1 MNDGAKFHALPTAL
15 SRRPNLRRKPVA
27 LLSLAALSWTGY
39 FLLSTITDGPSNK
52 AQAATVS
59 KAVVDPGVATAKMV
73 TDIPARSWRGV
84 IVNVYKSIDDDRVLA
99 VAAGV
104 AFYALLAIFPAVTT
118 LVSLYGVF
126 NDRAQ
131 VAADLA
137 SLSVMLPEGA
147 VSIISDQAMRI
158 ASGAPLSLGFTALF
172 SFLLAVWS
180 ANSGMKALMD
190 ALNVSYAKRETRTF
204 LRLHLTSFALTIG
217 GLLFLL
223 LMLSA
228 VAIVPAILAFLWLDR
243 WAQWLVWAGRW
254 PLTLIML
261 GVAISILYRWGPNI
275 KSTSWRWYS
284 PGSIFSSVG
293 LLAFSMLFSW
303 YAASIASFNET
314 YGSLGAVIA
323 FLAWMWLSTVVVLIG
338 AELNAELDRRLGDRP
353 TQTAVR

>member
-1 MNDGAKFHALPTAL
+1 MTAPGRF
-15 SRRPNLRRKPVA
+15 RREPKPSLRKPNKRGRPSA
-27 LLSLAALSWTGY
+27 LLSLTALSWIGY
-39 FLLSTITDGPSNK
+39 FLLGAITDGTLGKSRTDI
-52 AQAATVS
+52 ATKVT
-59 KAVVDPGVATAKMV
+59 VDPGVATAKMV

-172 SFLLAVWS
+172 SFLLAIWS

-204 LRLHLTSFALTIG
+204 LRLHLTSFTLTMG
-217 GLLFLL
+217 ALLFLL

-228 VAIVPAILAFLWLDR
+228 VAVVPAILAFLWLDR
-243 WAQWLVWAGRW
+243 WTQWLVWAGRW
-254 PLTLIML
+254 PVILIML
-261 GVAISILYRWGPNI
+261 GVAISILYRWGPNV

-284 PGSIFSSVG
+284 PGSVFSSVG

-303 YAASIASFNET
+303 YAANFAAFNET

-338 AELNAELDRRLGDRP
+338 AEMNAELDRRLGDRP
-353 TQTAVR
+353 TQTVIR

>member
-1 MNDGAKFHALPTAL
+1 M
-15 SRRPNLRRKPVA
+15 
-27 LLSLAALSWTGY
+27 
-39 FLLSTITDGPSNK
+39 
-52 AQAATVS
+52 
-59 KAVVDPGVATAKMV
+59 VDPGVATAKLV

-84 IVNVYKSIDDDRVLA
+84 IVNVYNSIDDDRVLA

-118 LVSLYGVF
+118 MVSLYGVF

-137 SLSVMLPEGA
+137 SLSLLLPEGA
-147 VSIISDQAMRI
+147 VSIISEQALRI

-172 SFLLAVWS
+172 AFLLAIWS

-204 LRLHLTSFALTIG
+204 VRLHVTSFILTIG
-217 GLLFLL
+217 GLVFLL

-228 VAIVPAILAFLWLDR
+228 VAVVPAILAFLWLDR
-243 WAQWLVWAGRW
+243 WTQWLVWAGRW
-254 PLTLIML
+254 PVILILL
-261 GVAISILYRWGPNI
+261 GLAISILYRWGPNV

-284 PGSIFSSVG
+284 PGSIFSSIG

-303 YAASIASFNET
+303 YAASFAAFNET

-353 TQTAVR
+353 TQTTVR

>member
-1 MNDGAKFHALPTAL
+1 M
-15 SRRPNLRRKPVA
+15 
-27 LLSLAALSWTGY
+27 LSLAALSWTGY
-39 FLLSTITDGPSNK
+39 FLLGSITNGTSSKSRIDI
-52 AQAATVS
+52 AAKVT
-59 KAVVDPGVATAKMV
+59 VDPGVATARMV

-84 IVNVYKSIDDDRVLA
+84 IVNVYKSIDEDRVLA

-137 SLSVMLPEGA
+137 SLAVILPEGA
-147 VSIISDQAMRI
+147 VSIISEQAMRI

-172 SFLLAVWS
+172 SFMLAIWS
-180 ANSGMKALMD
+180 ANSGMKALID

-204 LRLHLTSFALTIG
+204 LRLHLTSFALTMG
-217 GLLFLL
+217 SLLFLL

-228 VAIVPAILAFLWLDR
+228 VAVIPAILAFLWLDR
-243 WAQWLVWAGRW
+243 WTQWLVWAGRW
-254 PLTLIML
+254 PIILIML
-261 GVAISILYRWGPNI
+261 GVAISILYRWGPNV

-284 PGSIFSSVG
+284 PGSIFSSIG

-303 YAASIASFNET
+303 YAASIAAFNET

-353 TQTAVR
+353 TQTAMR

>member
-1 MNDGAKFHALPTAL
+1 MEDRAR
-15 SRRPNLRRKPVA
+15 SRRKPKA
-27 LLSLAALSWTGY
+27 SARRSNGRGKPALLLSLAGLSWTGY
-39 FLLSTITDGPSNK
+39 FLLAIITDGTFKQFQNAAAAK
-52 AQAATVS
+52 AI
-59 KAVVDPGVATAKMV
+59 VDPGVATAKMV

-137 SLSVMLPEGA
+137 SLAVMLPEGA

-172 SFLLAVWS
+172 SFLLAIWS
-180 ANSGMKALMD
+180 ANSGMKALID
-190 ALNVSYAKRETRTF
+190 ALNVSYSKRETRTF
-204 LRLHLTSFALTIG
+204 LRLHLTSFAFTIG

-228 VAIVPAILAFLWLDR
+228 VAVVPAVLSFLWLDK
-243 WAQWLVWAGRW
+243 WTQWLVWAGRW
-254 PLTLIML
+254 PVILTML
-261 GVAISILYRWGPNI
+261 GVSVSILYRWGPNI
-275 KSTSWRWYS
+275 KSTSWRWYT

-303 YAASIASFNET
+303 YAANFAAFNET

-338 AELNAELDRRLGDRP
+338 AGLNAELDRRLGDRP
-353 TQTAVR
+353 TQIMVR

>member
-1 MNDGAKFHALPTAL
+1 MNDRGVFGKTLKTP
-15 SRRPNLRRKPVA
+15 SRRSRGRRKPNFLLSAVA
-27 LLSLAALSWTGY
+27 LSWVGYHLLSLL
-39 FLLSTITDGPSNK
+39 TDGTPNSAGPETK
-52 AQAATVS
+52 IKST
-59 KAVVDPGVATAKMV
+59 VDPGVATAKMV

-84 IVNVYKSIDDDRVLA
+84 IVNVYNSIDDDRVLA

-137 SLSVMLPEGA
+137 SLNIILPDGA
-147 VSIISDQAMRI
+147 VSIISEQALRI
-158 ASGAPLSLGFTALF
+158 AGGAPLGLGFAALF
-172 SFLLAVWS
+172 SFLLAIWS

-204 LRLHLTSFALTIG
+204 ARLHLTSFTLTIG
-217 GLLFLL
+217 GLVFLL
-223 LMLSA
+223 LLLSA
-228 VAIVPAILAFLWLDR
+228 VAVVPAVLAFLWLDR
-243 WAQWLVWAGRW
+243 WTQWVVWAGRW
-254 PLTLIML
+254 PVILFLL
-261 GVAISILYRWGPNI
+261 GLAISILYRWGPNV

-284 PGSIFSSVG
+284 PGSIFSSIG

-303 YAASIASFNET
+303 YAASFAAFNET

-353 TQTAVR
+353 TQTMVR